1 MQGAILGQQPGGNK
15 VIRHIVM
22 WTLKEGPDGATRA
35 QNALQVK
42 AWLDACSD
50 IVPGILCFEA
60 VVAQEGLESSC
71 DVMLYSEFASMAAL
85 EAYNAHPQH
94 QLLKNR
100 VAPLREARYGFDY
113 RA

>member
-1 MQGAILGQQPGGNK
+1 

-22 WTLKEGPDGATRA
+22 WKLKEGTDGTTRA

-42 AWLDACSD
+42 AWLDACREL
-50 IVPGILCFEA
+50 VPGILRFEVA
-60 VVAQEGLESSC
+60 VAQEGLESSC

-94 QLLKNR
+94 QVLKTR
-100 VAPLREARYGFDY
+100 VAPLREARYGFDCLV
-113 RA
+113 

>member
-1 MQGAILGQQPGGNK
+1 M
-15 VIRHIVM
+15 IRHIVM

-35 QNALQVK
+35 QNARQVK

-71 DVMLYSEFASMAAL
+71 DVMLYSEFASLAAL

-94 QLLKNR
+94 QLLKTS

-113 RA
+113 QA